1 MAVAGGRTL
10 RVALVANTTSFRKG
24 MMSAVRDAQ
33 GFQGKMS
40 ALATSVGRF
49 AGPALA
55 GAAAAVGAF
64 AIKLGVDGVKAAM
77 EEERALVQLETAL
90 GNVGQAFA
98 SVQVNQFI
106 DDLQFMSGVADDE
119 LRPAYTRLVTATRD
133 AAEAQDLLNLALDI
147 SAGTGRDLESV
158 TTALS
163 KAALGQT
170 TALRRLGVPLDAAT
184 LKSGDL
190 NAITEELAK
199 TFDGQAEAAANTFQ
213 GRLKRLQVAAS
224 ELQEAFGTGVL
235 GALEESAGGAE
246 NLTVQLRSLQD
257 EAENLGQNV
266 GEGITLFIDL
276 ASTLG
281 DARDSVNDL
290 IADGGALG
298 GTLGVLT
305 REAGR
310 LLNPV
315 GFLIDHVKILS
326 AAFTGN
332 DDAMQAALGATTQEA
347 KKTGAALSTMVEDVV
362 DAADE
367 AEKAAQEFDLFADAI
382 SRTNAVMAYQEAL
395 DDLKGSLKDNGKAV
409 SIFTN
414 KGRENVDALIGVA
427 EAAKTAME
435 STDSQAQKALYASS
449 ALDTL
454 TTTMANTKM
463 DEGTKAALLAPFQAL
478 LDDLQENGVNVDS
491 LQRKLDALNSKTI
504 TVTTRFVTLGDGSYF
519 GSGDAAGGGGAGG
532 SGGGGGGGGRTRTR
546 SASPVSVGTLIVN
559 SAPGERAE
567 ESVPRSLRR
576 LAFVAGLGV

>member
-106 DDLQFMSGVADDE
+106 DDLQFMTGVADDE

-224 ELQEAFGTGVL
+224 ELQEAFGMGVL

-246 NLTVQLRSLQD
+246 NLTVQLRALQD

-290 IADGGALG
+290 IADGGVLG
-298 GTLGVLT
+298 STLGVLT

-310 LLNPV
+310 LINPV

-347 KKTGAALSTMVEDVV
+347 KKTGAALSTMVEDVI

-382 SRTNAVMAYQEAL
+382 SRTNAVMGYQEAL

-414 KGRENVDALIGVA
+414 KGRENVDALVAVA

-435 STDSQAQKALYASS
+435 STDSQAQKALYASD

-491 LQRKLDALNSKTI
+491 LQRKLDALQSKTI
-504 TVTTRFVTLGDGSYF
+504 TVTTHYVTTSDGTYVGTPPGGGYPDGS
-519 GSGDAAGGGGAGG
+519 
-532 SGGGGGGGGRTRTR
+532 GGGGGGGRTRTR